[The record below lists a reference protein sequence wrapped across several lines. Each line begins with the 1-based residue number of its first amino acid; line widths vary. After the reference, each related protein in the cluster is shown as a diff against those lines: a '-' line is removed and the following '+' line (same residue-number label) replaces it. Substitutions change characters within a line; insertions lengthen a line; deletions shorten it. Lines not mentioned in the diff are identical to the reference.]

1 MSFASS
7 RPAASSP
14 SSRRRRG
21 PLLPTIGVLVG
32 VVIAFLVLSRFWT
45 EWLWFDQLGY
55 SQVLLTQWG
64 TRAGLFVAA
73 FLLMGGVIWLNLRL
87 AYKNRPMY
95 VPTTPQQRDLERYRE
110 AFEPLRR
117 LAFIGA
123 PIVIGFFAG
132 SATATQWQPF
142 LEALNGQAF
151 GQVDPQ
157 WGLDLSFYIFTLP
170 FLRYAISFLLWT
182 TIFGLLA
189 AAFTHYLYGGIQVT
203 GQRRAERPARIQ
215 LSILGG
221 LVVLLIGV
229 NYWLDRYTL
238 LNSPGERFDGATY
251 TEINAVLPARWIL
264 AFAAVFVA
272 ALIFIFGTRGRW
284 RLPVVGL
291 GIAVVTALVASVAIP
306 AITQAVVVNPNE
318 QDNESPF
325 IQRNIEATL
334 AAYDLEDV
342 EASRYEA
349 QLEGVA
355 GALADDSESTASI
368 RLLDPN
374 IVSPTFR
381 QDQQNRHYYT
391 FPESLAVD
399 RYEVDGELRD
409 TVIAVRDI
417 NLDAV
422 EQRNWTNDHT
432 VFTHGFGVV
441 AAYGATVTDDGRPQF
456 FEGGI
461 PPVGEIG
468 DYEPRIYFSE
478 NSPDYSVVG
487 APEGTD
493 PWELDYPDDDAP
505 EGQVNTTFTGDGG
518 PGIGNLWRQ
527 LLYAARFGSEQIIFS
542 DRVNEESQILYHRNP
557 RERVS
562 KVAPFLT
569 LDGRTYPAVADTN
582 GNGEKDVV
590 WVVDAYTTSA
600 DYPYSERQQLEDAT
614 LTALTTPDGQQ
625 IQAQMP
631 EMINY
636 IRNSVKAVVNAY
648 DGSVTLYAWD
658 EDDPILQT
666 WMEIFPDMVRPISE
680 ISGDLMSHLRYPE
693 DLFKVQREL
702 LNRYH
707 VTDAATFFSGGDFW
721 RIPQDPAEPQFPQ
734 PPYYLSL
741 SMPSQDDATFSL
753 TSSFIL
759 DDDQRNVLT
768 GFMSVNAETGNEDGQ
783 VHEDYG
789 TIRLLELPRDLT
801 VPGPGQ
807 VQNNFDSDT
816 TAAHELNILSQGGS
830 QVIAGNLLT
839 LPVGGGLLY
848 VQPVY
853 VQSET
858 GTQFPLLR
866 RVLVGFGDSVGFA
879 YTLDEAIDQVF
890 GGDAGAEAGDADV
903 DPVPDEEVD
912 LDAEDIDADGEPID
926 PDAPTDPEPAD
937 PEPTE
942 APEPDPDTTEPDTT
956 DPDADGP
963 QARLNQALDDAQQ
976 AMLDSEDARVSGD
989 WAAYGEAQERLEDA
1003 LQRALE
1009 ADEELGN

>member
-14 SSRRRRG
+14 RPSRGRRG
-21 PLLPTIGVLVG
+21 PLLPTIGVLVA
-32 VVIAFLVLSRFWT
+32 VIIGFLVLSRFWT
-45 EWLWFDQLGY
+45 EWLWFDQVGY
-55 SQVLLTQWG
+55 SEVLLTQWT
-64 TRAGLFVAA
+64 TRAGLFVAG
-73 FLLMGGVIWLNLRL
+73 FLLMGGVVWLNLRL
-87 AYKNRPMY
+87 AYKHRPMY

-110 AFEPLRR
+110 AFEPLRK
-117 LAFIGA
+117 LAFIAA
-123 PIVIGFFAG
+123 PLVIGFFAA

-142 LEALNGQAF
+142 LEALNGQPF
-151 GQVDPQ
+151 GQADPQ
-157 WGLDLSFYIFTLP
+157 WGMDLSFYIFTLP
-170 FLRYAISFLLWT
+170 MLRFAISFVMWT
-182 TIFGLLA
+182 AIFGLAA
-189 AAFTHYLYGGIQVT
+189 AAFVHYLYGGIQVT
-203 GQRRAERPARIQ
+203 GQRRAEKPARLQ
-215 LSILGG
+215 LSILAGI
-221 LVVLLIGV
+221 VVLLVGV

-238 LNSPGERFDGATY
+238 LNSPGDRFDGATY

-264 AFAAVFVA
+264 AFACVFVA

-291 GIAVVTALVASVAIP
+291 ALAVVTGLVAGVAVP

-318 QDNESPF
+318 QDNEAPF

-334 AAYDLEDV
+334 AAYGLKDNV
-342 EASRYEA
+342 ESQRYEA
-349 QLEGVA
+349 ELEGVA

-391 FPESLAVD
+391 FPDQLAVD

-461 PPVGEIG
+461 PPVGALGE
-468 DYEPRIYFSE
+468 YEPRIYFSE
-478 NSPDYSVVG
+478 NSPDYSIVG
-487 APEGTD
+487 APEGTT
-493 PWELDYPDDDAP
+493 PWELDYPDDNAP
-505 EGQVNTTFTGDGG
+505 EGQVNTTYTGDGG
-518 PGIGNLWRQ
+518 PWIGNLWRQ

-542 DRVNEESQILYHRNP
+542 DRVNEESQILYHRDP

-569 LDGRTYPAVADTN
+569 LDGRTYPAVADTD
-582 GNGEKDVV
+582 GDGVKEVV
-590 WVVDAYTTSA
+590 WIVDAYTTSA
-600 DYPYSERQQLEDAT
+600 DYPYSERQQLEAAT
-614 LTALTTPDGQQ
+614 VDALTTPDGQQ

-631 EMINY
+631 ELVNY

-658 EDDPILQT
+658 MEDPILQT
-666 WMEIFPDMVRPISE
+666 WMEIFPDMIRPIDE

-707 VTDAATFFSGGDFW
+707 VTDARTFFSGGDFW

-741 SMPSQDDATFSL
+741 AMPTQDEATFSL

-768 GFMSVNAETGNEDGQ
+768 GFMAVNAETGNQDGV

-816 TAAHELNILSQGGS
+816 TAARELNILSSGGS

-839 LPVGGGLLY
+839 LPVGDGLLY

-879 YTLDEAIDQVF
+879 YTLDEALDQVF

-903 DPVPDEEVD
+903 DPVPDDEID
-912 LDAEDIDADGEPID
+912 LDAGDVDEGGEPVD
-926 PDAPTDPEPAD
+926 PDATPAD
-937 PEPTE
+937 PE
-942 APEPDPDTTEPDTT
+942 ATEPAEPEQTDPPAT
-956 DPDADGP
+956 DPDAGD
-963 QARLNQALDDAQQ
+963 ARTRLNNALADAQQ
-976 AMLDSEDARVSGD
+976 AMQDSEEARVSGD

-1009 ADEELGN
+1009 ADEELNGQ